1 MNYDT
6 SISTEVSLSKV
17 LDEMILDGTDLE
29 VIVSFL
35 ESHESQ
41 IEDIYRHSAF
51 VYDLYDLA
59 AHPYRV
65 NDFLTRHI
73 EALPPSDMCFAGDSL
88 ANFLVAEDIYPE
100 VMRELRKQLRGNAD
114 LLRFRSDGY
123 KGRLID
129 DQKVASGDVDFIRLV
144 EAISVDNRDIKT
156 FLQESY
162 LARSMLMATNFLDFS
177 TRAQFLILKSVGDII
192 RYGGG
197 RIYAG
202 KHIIHAL
209 NTLLKQ
215 LLVAGETATFNW
227 VVNVLEIHPS
237 NGAIIERMWSD
248 QFERIPRL
256 LGERF
261 GRELNTF
268 EEVVFEMNMMETQFD
283 VLDLFIYIYLFDSHF
298 FKGMKAN
305 TELLE
310 FFNLPFHWNE
320 LEKLNPEWGK
330 GK

>member
-1 MNYDT
+1 M
-6 SISTEVSLSKV
+6 SKV

-29 VIVSFL
+29 VIVAFL
-35 ESHESQ
+35 QGHEGQ

-65 NDFLTRHI
+65 NDFLMRHI

-100 VMRELRKQLRGNAD
+100 VMCELRKQLRGNAD

-144 EAISVDNRDIKT
+144 EAISVDKRDIKT

-162 LARSMLMATNFLDFS
+162 LARSMLMATNFLNFS
-177 TRAQFLILKSVGDII
+177 TRTQFVILKSVGDII

-202 KHIIHAL
+202 KHIVHAL

-215 LLVAGETATFNW
+215 LLIAGETETFNW
-227 VVNVLEIHPS
+227 IVNVLEIHPS

-330 GK
+330 EK

>member
-29 VIVSFL
+29 VIVAFL
-35 ESHESQ
+35 QGHEGQ

-65 NDFLTRHI
+65 NDFLMRHI

-100 VMRELRKQLRGNAD
+100 VMCELRKQLRGNAD

-144 EAISVDNRDIKT
+144 EAISVDKRDIKT

-162 LARSMLMATNFLDFS
+162 LARSMLMATNFLNFS
-177 TRAQFLILKSVGDII
+177 TRTQFVILKSVGDII

-215 LLVAGETATFNW
+215 LLIAGETETFNW
-227 VVNVLEIHPS
+227 IVNVLEIHPS

-330 GK
+330 EK

>member
-1 MNYDT
+1 MNYDA
-6 SISTEVSLSKV
+6 SISTDVSLSKV

-29 VIVSFL
+29 VIVAFL
-35 ESHESQ
+35 QGHESQ
-41 IEDIYRHSAF
+41 IEDIYKHSAF

-65 NDFLTRHI
+65 NAYLARHI

-100 VMRELRKQLRGNAD
+100 VMCELRKQLRGNAD

-144 EAISVDNRDIKT
+144 EAISVDKRDVKT

-162 LARSMLMATNFLDFS
+162 LARSMLMATNFLSFS
-177 TRAQFLILKSVGDII
+177 TRAQFVILKSIGDII
-192 RYGGG
+192 RHGG
-197 RIYAG
+197 RINAG

-215 LLVAGETATFNW
+215 LLIAGETDTFNW
-227 VVNVLEIHPS
+227 VVNVIEIHTG
-237 NGAIIERMWSD
+237 NGVTIDRMWSD
-248 QFERIPRL
+248 QFERIPSL

-261 GRELNTF
+261 GRELTTF

-283 VLDLFIYIYLFDSHF
+283 VLDLFIYIYLFDSRF

-310 FFNLPFHWNE
+310 FFNLPFNWNE
-320 LEKLNPEWGK
+320 LEGFKC
-330 GK
+330 

>member
-1 MNYDT
+1 MNYDA
-6 SISTEVSLSKV
+6 SISIDVSLSKV

-29 VIVSFL
+29 VIVAFL
-35 ESHESQ
+35 QGHEGQ
-41 IEDIYRHSAF
+41 IEDIYKHSAF

-65 NDFLTRHI
+65 NAYLARHI
-73 EALPPSDMCFAGDSL
+73 EALPTSDMCFAGDSL
-88 ANFLVAEDIYPE
+88 ANFLVAEEIYPE
-100 VMRELRKQLRGNAD
+100 VMCELRKQLRGNAD

-162 LARSMLMATNFLDFS
+162 LARSMLMATNFLKFS
-177 TRAQFLILKSVGDII
+177 TRAQFVILKSVGDIV
-192 RYGGG
+192 RHGG
-197 RIYAG
+197 RINAG

-215 LLVAGETATFNW
+215 LLIAGETTTFNW

-248 QFERIPRL
+248 QFERIPKL

-261 GRELNTF
+261 GRELTTF

-283 VLDLFIYIYLFDSHF
+283 VLDLFIYIYLFDLHF

-320 LEKLNPEWGK
+320 LEGFKK
-330 GK
+330 GGYKC